1 MAPQH
6 HRQPHSFLE
15 THPSRKTFSPY
26 ATNTT
31 NISMHQN
38 KPYNEPLKWEG
49 EKKYFKKIFPSRYRG
64 LSEYPDGINQTRA
77 V

>member
-49 EKKYFKKIFPSRYRG
+49 EKKIFQKNISISISRLIRV
-64 LSEYPDGINQTRA
+64 SRRN
-77 V
+77 